1 MPTRATAVLLVLFA
15 IAATAF
21 AAGLWALTEEND
33 LMAILLGGIGGLAL
47 RALHQAA
54 RLEEGAR

>member
-15 IAATAF
+15 IAAIAF
-21 AAGLWALTEEND
+21 GAGLWSLTEGND
-33 LMAILLGGIGGLAL
+33 LMAILLGAMGGLAL